1 MPALSVRNLG
11 VTFIDRVLFSGVS
24 FDVESRDK
32 VGFIGANGVGKTTL
46 FRVLNGEL
54 SPTDGTVAFEKN
66 TRVGYMEQHAC
77 SDPDIDVYH
86 ELLGVF
92 DYLSKME
99 TDLAALNQRI
109 ARRPDNIDE
118 LIEEQMRLIEEH
130 ERLGGLTY
138 KSRTRAALLG
148 LGFSEDQFT
157 MPVGSL
163 SGGQRSKLCLAKLLL
178 SRSNLLL
185 LDEPTNHLDIQS
197 VNWLE
202 DFLRDFR
209 GAMIIIS
216 HDRYFLDNV
225 TNKTIELEHSKTM
238 CYKGAYSEFI
248 KKKQAYNESLKN
260 KYENDLKEIR
270 RIEGI
275 VEQQKRWGRERNF
288 ITAASRQ
295 KEADR
300 IKAQLVAPE
309 SELETMR
316 MRFEPKCE
324 SGNDVL
330 MCRGISK
337 AFGDKQLFKNVN
349 IHIRKGERVFILGEN
364 GCGKTTLFKILTAK
378 LPQDRGEFEYG
389 ANVMIGYFD
398 QMQQNLNLEKTAID
412 EVWDTFPNLTQTEV
426 RSALASFLFKG
437 DEVFKPLQ
445 KMSGGERARISLLK
459 LMLRGSNLLLLD
471 EPTNHLDA
479 ASREELENTLLDY
492 SGTLLII
499 SHDRYFINKLADRV
513 LALGKDGVKEYLGN
527 YDYYLE
533 RTKDEA
539 APKAQADGKREK
551 PQNEYFLKK
560 QQASEERKRQ
570 TRLKKAE
577 EEIERLDAEIE
588 EIQTLLS
595 TEETAADY
603 ERLMELSERLEVL
616 QKEQEE
622 QYEIWEHGTFPRQY
636 LPVAQLDNATDSD
649 SGEWGFKSLRAGQKK
664 VPIGCLLC
672 FVHDPKA
679 SSTSTGKSL
688 NPEQRVREPFYSRG
702 LKRGIACVFKQCD
715 PVPRTYRR
723 IIRHHVPH

>member
-11 VTFIDRVLFSGVS
+11 VTFIERVLFSGVS

-54 SPTDGTVAFEKN
+54 SPTEGTVAFEKN

-77 SDPDIDVYH
+77 SDPNVDVYH
-86 ELLGVF
+86 ELLSVF
-92 DYLSKME
+92 DYLSQME
-99 TDLAALNQRI
+99 IDLAALNQKI
-109 ARRPDNIDE
+109 ARRPENIDS
-118 LIEEQMRLIEEH
+118 LIEEQMRLMEEH

-148 LGFSEDQFT
+148 LGFTEDDFS
-157 MPVGSL
+157 MNVGSL

-202 DFLRDFR
+202 GFLRDFK

-238 CYKGAYSEFI
+238 CYKGSYSEFI
-248 KKKQAYNESLKN
+248 KKKKAYNESLKN

-288 ITAASRQ
+288 ITAASKQ

-316 MRFEPKCE
+316 MRFTPKCE

-330 MCRGISK
+330 ICRNLAKS
-337 AFGDKQLFKNVN
+337 FGDKHLFRYVN

-364 GCGKTTLFKILTAK
+364 GCGKTTLFRILTAK

-389 ANVMIGYFD
+389 ANVMVGYFD
-398 QMQQNLNLEKTAID
+398 QMQQNLDLEKTAID
-412 EVWDTFPNLTQTEV
+412 EVWDAFPALTQTEV

-437 DEVFKPLQ
+437 EEVFKPLA

-459 LMLRGSNLLLLD
+459 LMLKGSNMLLLD

-492 SGTLLII
+492 SGTMLII

-513 LALGKDGVKEYLGN
+513 LALKPDGVKEYLGN

-533 RTKDEA
+533 RTKDEGTE
-539 APKAQADGKREK
+539 KQASARKEK
-551 PQNEYFLKK
+551 PQNDYFIKK

-570 TRLKKAE
+570 TKLKKAE
-577 EEIERLDAEIE
+577 EEIERLDKEIE
-588 EIQTLLS
+588 ETQALLS
-595 TEETAADY
+595 TDEVAADY
-603 ERLMELSERLEVL
+603 EKVLELTAKLEQL
-616 QKEQEE
+616 QNEQSA
-622 QYEIWEHGTFPRQY
+622 QYEIWE
-636 LPVAQLDNATDSD
+636 
-649 SGEWGFKSLRAGQKK
+649 SLA
-664 VPIGCLLC
+664 
-672 FVHDPKA
+672 D
-679 SSTSTGKSL
+679 
-688 NPEQRVREPFYSRG
+688 
-702 LKRGIACVFKQCD
+702 
-715 PVPRTYRR
+715 
-723 IIRHHVPH
+723 